1 MKAWK
6 VLLFICGVLA
16 LFCIGW
22 AVFPAEGIEVGD
34 LRLKFASLERSKA
47 EADESKMDVDSL
59 LRAIDGSFLM
69 DSVDDTLSFYKKFF
83 TENADRI
90 HLPGN
95 DYRFFDDVF
104 ADFERA
110 EADGKLYRIKHYG
123 DSQLEMDRIS
133 SVLRQGLQERFGGIG
148 TGMFPALS
156 NVPSSSVNASYS
168 GGMVHYTMYGD
179 STTVRAPHTRYGPMA
194 QLTNLYGPGTVT
206 MRVSTAS
213 TVKPLA
219 MTFSRVSVLAGRFG
233 EGFKVSVKADTLR
246 PEPVVLSKDTLGAAL
261 VSFDLG
267 KKVKKAVLSLG
278 GSCEIYGVYAD
289 GSYGVAVDNIPL
301 RGCSGTIFTRIN
313 PTAVARGLELDGTR
327 IIILQ
332 FGGNYMPVT
341 KSQKNI
347 DQYTAKIAEQIKY
360 FHSVAPD
367 AKIIFIG
374 PSDMGRSVG
383 GRIQTW
389 PFLPEMVEALRKTA
403 LENGAA
409 FWDIFHMM
417 GGENS
422 MARWVAHRPPYA
434 GPDYI
439 HFTTRGSDIV
449 GDAFT
454 RSLLIYYDFYT
465 LRKSL
470 PQAKVES
477 YMRK

>member
-267 KKVKKAVLSLG
+267 KEVKKAVLSLG

-465 LRKSL
+465 RRKSR

>member
-34 LRLKFASLERSKA
+34 LRLKFASFERSKA

-148 TGMFPALS
+148 TGMFPSLS

-267 KKVKKAVLSLG
+267 KEVKKAVLSLG

>member
-22 AVFPAEGIEVGD
+22 AVFPAEGVEVGD
-34 LRLKFASLERSKA
+34 IRLKFASIRRQMMQA
-47 EADESKMDVDSL
+47 NESRIDVDSL
-59 LRAIDGSFLM
+59 VRAIDGSFVM
-69 DSVDDTLSFYKKFF
+69 DEVDDTLAFYQRFF

-95 DYRFFDDVF
+95 DYRFFDEVF
-104 ADFERA
+104 ADFETA
-110 EADGKLYRIKHYG
+110 AGQGKLYRIKHYG

-133 SVLRQGLQERFGGIG
+133 GVLRQGLQERFGGSG

-156 NVPSSSVNASYS
+156 NVPSSSVNASHS

-179 STTVRAPHTRYGPMA
+179 STTVRAPHTRYGTMA
-194 QLTNLYGPGTVT
+194 QLTSLYGPGTVT
-206 MRVSTAS
+206 MRVSGAS

-219 MTFSRVSVLAGRFG
+219 MSFSRVSVLAGRFG

-246 PEPVVLSKDTLGAAL
+246 PEPVVLSKDTLGAAF
-261 VSFDLG
+261 VTFDLG
-267 KKVKKAVLSLG
+267 QEVSRASLSLS

-289 GSYGVAVDNIPL
+289 GASGVAVDNIPL
-301 RGCSGTIFTRIN
+301 RGCSGTIFTRIDKAAM
-313 PTAVARGLELDGTR
+313 TRGLDLDSTR

-347 DQYTAKIAEQIKY
+347 DLYTEKIAEQIQY
-360 FHSVAPD
+360 FHEVAPK

-374 PSDMGRSVG
+374 PSDMGRSVN

-389 PFLPEMVEALRKTA
+389 PLLPEMVEALRRTA

-434 GPDYI
+434 GSDYI
-439 HFTTRGSDIV
+439 HFTTKGSEIV
-449 GDAFT
+449 GDALT
-454 RSLLIYYDFYT
+454 RSILIYYDFYT
-465 LRKSL
+465 LRKTL
-470 PQAKVES
+470 PPAKVES

>member
-267 KKVKKAVLSLG
+267 KEVKKAVLSLG

-439 HFTTRGSDIV
+439 HFTTRGSDID

-454 RSLLIYYDFYT
+454 RSLLI
-465 LRKSL
+465 
-470 PQAKVES
+470 
-477 YMRK
+477 